1 MQYAKQ
7 GSLRKLLDS
16 KYNDLNWNYKIN
28 ILCYIARGLNTVHK
42 AKLMHK
48 DFHSG
53 NIVNGNMVN
62 SYITDFGLCKPVS
75 QKSSSEGIFGVLPY
89 IAPEVLY
96 GKEYTQKSDIYSFGI
111 IMSEVLTGYPP
122 YHDIPH
128 DEDLAIKIC
137 LGYRPEIKCKVP
149 RLLLDLMNKCLDAEP
164 QNRPNAEELDHILYE
179 FYDNSKNEKAELYK
193 QLKEIKNS
201 SKNSNQVISI
211 RLNYQTHKQAIYTS
225 RLLKYQNL
233 PKPINAK
240 PVVAE
245 IGKEYDNFFQDTPY
259 QIYSTAITHIKLINT
274 NEITQILQNPRISE
288 MSSQKMDFEILEEE
302 EQEISQ
308 PFSIGLTREF
318 KRKVSISAE
327 TQNEDKV
334 RKLEYTK
341 STEIDF
347 EHSRVTEN
355 LNQLNVPTENWQISI
370 PLLLLT

>member
-1 MQYAKQ
+1 
-7 GSLRKLLDS
+7 
-16 KYNDLNWNYKIN
+16 
-28 ILCYIARGLNTVHK
+28 
-42 AKLMHK
+42 
-48 DFHSG
+48 
-53 NIVNGNMVN
+53 
-62 SYITDFGLCKPVS
+62 
-75 QKSSSEGIFGVLPY
+75 
-89 IAPEVLY
+89 
-96 GKEYTQKSDIYSFGI
+96 
-111 IMSEVLTGYPP
+111 
-122 YHDIPH
+122 
-128 DEDLAIKIC
+128 
-137 LGYRPEIKCKVP
+137 
-149 RLLLDLMNKCLDAEP
+149 
-164 QNRPNAEELDHILYE
+164 
-179 FYDNSKNEKAELYK
+179 
-193 QLKEIKNS
+193 
-201 SKNSNQVISI
+201 
-211 RLNYQTHKQAIYTS
+211 
-225 RLLKYQNL
+225 
-233 PKPINAK
+233 
-240 PVVAE
+240 

-341 STEIDF
+341 TTEIDF